1 MNLRKRIIFEL
12 ERLRR
17 KNLQQLHPLQQLFW
31 ESTLRCNVH
40 CLHCGSDCSSSETT
54 PDMPAE
60 DFLRVIDQSITPHVD
75 PHKVLIIISGGEPL
89 MRKDLAQVGAALK
102 QRGYPWGMVT
112 NGLAL
117 TEKRFKELLAAGL
130 RSIAISFDGL
140 ELDHNWLRQH
150 PLAFEGATR
159 AIKLAA
165 QFGVQEF
172 RSLEVLISTE
182 GLERV
187 SANANGQENTTEQAQ
202 SAAEPLNSSSA
213 ASAPLNSS
221 SAASEPL
228 NLGTSEPLNSSSATS
243 EPLNRGEASPE
254 QRSAL
259 VWDVVTCVNQRT
271 INQLDE
277 IQQYLWSIGV
287 RNWRLITIDPMGR
300 AAENPELILTHEQH
314 RQVLEYIK
322 EKRKEGL
329 HISYSCEGFMPE
341 YEMEIRDHLFH
352 CAAGISIASIL
363 VDGSISACTSVRGKY
378 YQGNIYKDDFWEV
391 WENGFKDYRNRK
403 WMKKLEPCNDCKL
416 WRYCEGGGMHLR
428 REDGA
433 LMLCH
438 HNKLQGE

>member
-1 MNLRKRIIFEL
+1 MMKLRKRIIFEL

-40 CLHCGSDCSSSETT
+40 CLHCGSDCSSSETM
-54 PDMPAE
+54 PDMPAG
-60 DFLRVIDQSITPHVD
+60 DFLHVLDKSVTPHVD

-89 MRKDLAQVGAALK
+89 MRKDLAEVGKALK

-117 TEKRFKELLAAGL
+117 TEKCFKELMAAGL

-165 QFGVQEF
+165 AAP
-172 RSLEVLISTE
+172 SLI
-182 GLERV
+182 
-187 SANANGQENTTEQAQ
+187 
-202 SAAEPLNSSSA
+202 
-213 ASAPLNSS
+213 
-221 SAASEPL
+221 
-228 NLGTSEPLNSSSATS
+228 
-243 EPLNRGEASPE
+243 
-254 QRSAL
+254 
-259 VWDVVTCVNQRT
+259 WDVVTCVNQRT
-271 INQLDE
+271 IHQLDE
-277 IQQYLWSIGV
+277 MQKYLWSIGV

-300 AAENPELILTHEQH
+300 AAENPELILTPEQH
-314 RQVLEYIK
+314 RQVLEYIRA
-322 EKRKEGL
+322 KRKEGL
-329 HISYSCEGFMPE
+329 HVSYSCEGFMPE

-378 YQGNIYKDDFWEV
+378 YQGNIYKDDFWQV
-391 WENGFKDYRNRK
+391 WNNRFAPYRNRE
-403 WMKKLEPCNDCKL
+403 WMRTGICADCNMF
-416 WRYCEGGGMHLR
+416 RYCNGNGMHLR
-428 REDGA
+428 DEEGKL
-433 LMLCH
+433 LMCH
-438 HNKLQGE
+438 YKRL

>member
-40 CLHCGSDCSSSETT
+40 CLHCGSDCSSSEVT

-60 DFLRVIDQSITPHVD
+60 DFLRVIDQSVTPHVD

-89 MRKDLAQVGAALK
+89 MRKDLAEVGMALK

-130 RSIAISFDGL
+130 RSVAISFDGL

-150 PLAFEGATR
+150 TLAFEGATR

-165 QFGVQEF
+165 QYGVQ
-172 RSLEVLISTE
+172 RGSTVVQHSSK
-182 GLERV
+182 LSNTERE
-187 SANANGQENTTEQAQ
+187 ALNNIEQAP
-202 SAAEPLNSSSA
+202 APAEQPN
-213 ASAPLNSS
+213 
-221 SAASEPL
+221 
-228 NLGTSEPLNSSSATS
+228 G
-243 EPLNRGEASPE
+243 
-254 QRSAL
+254 L

-277 IQQYLWSIGV
+277 MQQYLWSIGV

-300 AAENPELILTHEQH
+300 AADNPELILTPEQH
-314 RQVLEYIK
+314 RQVLEYIR

-352 CAAGISIASIL
+352 CAAGVSIASIL
-363 VDGSISACTSVRGKY
+363 IDGSISACTSVRGKY

-391 WENGFKDYRNRK
+391 WENGFEDYRNRK

>member
-1 MNLRKRIIFEL
+1 MNIRKRIIFEL

-40 CLHCGSDCSSSETT
+40 CLHCGSDCSSSEIT

-60 DFLRVIDQSITPHVD
+60 DFLRVIDQSVTPHVD

-89 MRKDLAQVGAALK
+89 MRTDLAQVGAALK

-117 TEKRFKELLAAGL
+117 TEKRFKELMQNGL

-165 QFGVQEF
+165 AYNSQ
-172 RSLEVLISTE
+172 LHST
-182 GLERV
+182 
-187 SANANGQENTTEQAQ
+187 
-202 SAAEPLNSSSA
+202 LNSQLHST
-213 ASAPLNSS
+213 LNSQLS
-221 SAASEPL
+221 TL
-228 NLGTSEPLNSSSATS
+228 I
-243 EPLNRGEASPE
+243 
-254 QRSAL
+254 
-259 VWDVVTCVNQRT
+259 WDVVTCVNQRT

-277 IQQYLWSIGV
+277 MQQYLWSIGV

-300 AAENPELILTHEQH
+300 AAENTELLLTPDQH
-314 RQVLEYIK
+314 RQLLDYIR
-322 EKRKEGL
+322 EKRKQGL
-329 HISYSCEGFMPE
+329 HISYSCEGFMPD
-341 YEMEIRDHLFH
+341 YELEVRDHLFH
-352 CAAGISIASIL
+352 CAAGVSVASIL
-363 VDGSISACTSVRGKY
+363 IDGSISACTSIRGKY
-378 YQGNIYKDDFWEV
+378 YQGNIYKDDFWDV
-391 WENGFKDYRNRK
+391 WENRFEPYRNRK
-403 WMKKLEPCNDCKL
+403 WMKKLEPCNNCKL
-416 WRYCEGGGMHLR
+416 FRYCEGGGMHLR
-428 REDGA
+428 REDGV

-438 HNKLQGE
+438 HCKLNS